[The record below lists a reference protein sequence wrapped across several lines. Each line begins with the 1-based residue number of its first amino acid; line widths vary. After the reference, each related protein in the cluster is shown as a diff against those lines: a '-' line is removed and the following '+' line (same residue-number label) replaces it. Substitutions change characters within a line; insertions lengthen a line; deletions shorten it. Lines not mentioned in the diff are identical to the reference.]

1 MSISNKAKI
10 LVIDDDKDTNNLF
23 KIYLE
28 YDGFQVDSYTYPVD
42 VLYYFKKGKFDLI
55 LLDLKM
61 PQIDG
66 IEIFHA
72 LKKRDDKAIICL
84 TTADIPYLE
93 QLKEKIPNIE
103 KYVIYKPILLRN
115 LKDKINGL
123 VLEKSDILL
132 KYNIALGDYILFSL
146 EILKNIGIC
155 PSTKTICSYL
165 TTYNI

>member
-1 MSISNKAKI
+1 MSMSKTTTKAKI
-10 LVIDDDKDTNNLF
+10 LIIDDDRDINNLF

-28 YDGFQVDSYTYPVD
+28 HDDFQVDSYTDPVD
-42 VLYYFKKGKFDLI
+42 ALYYFNKGKYDLI

-66 IEIFHA
+66 IAMFYA
-72 LKKRDDKAIICL
+72 LKNRDDKAIICL

-115 LKDKINGL
+115 LKDKINEL
-123 VLEKSDILL
+123 VLEKSSM
-132 KYNIALGDYILFSL
+132 Y
-146 EILKNIGIC
+146 C
-155 PSTKTICSYL
+155 
-165 TTYNI
+165 